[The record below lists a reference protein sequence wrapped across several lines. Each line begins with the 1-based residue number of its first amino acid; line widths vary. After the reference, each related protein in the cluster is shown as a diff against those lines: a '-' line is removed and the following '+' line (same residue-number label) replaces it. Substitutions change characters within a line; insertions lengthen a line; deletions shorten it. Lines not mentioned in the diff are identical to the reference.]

1 MLFSSFHNQSKANEL
16 IECAKTVI
24 KGTKGRIEEAKERFV
39 EAISKSDTIKEQLS
53 KKSITE
59 FQEIAHKLRNE
70 PAVEL
75 TPISDTPFIDQVE
88 RLLQESDKEPPYIM
102 QPKQKKGSA
111 FILALLTTLA
121 TVALALV
128 VGALGVHL
136 PLNLQT
142 FSDPHTI
149 ETIFTWLGGG
159 AFDPS
164 IANPTWGMIGTGV
177 LALLVGLITW
187 SLKLSKT
194 AKRNLAYAESAMK
207 DAEAYEQS
215 TRQTVETMHDLTNTL
230 LAYHKDI
237 EICDAFICEF
247 NATIRRILLTE
258 GDDFTTLKP
267 DSQALITR
275 ASATVTAV
283 TPLLNIAILTTE
295 AQTADQLRSAVEEV
309 HILVEKL
316 IEGQPI
322 EVKYEPT
329 QAEAVE
335 AEPVESEPIILGYTH
350 HEEEHDKKVEPNKE
364 EKEKADA

>member
-16 IECAKTVI
+16 IERAKTVI
-24 KGTKGRIEEAKERFV
+24 EETKGRIEEAKERFI

-88 RLLQESDKEPPYIM
+88 LLLQESDKEPPYIM

-111 FILALLTTLA
+111 FILALLTTVA
-121 TVALALV
+121 TVAIALV

-194 AKRNLAYAESAMK
+194 AKRNLTYAESAIK

-295 AQTADQLRSAVEEV
+295 VQTADQLKSAVKEV

-322 EVKYEPT
+322 EVKHEPT
-329 QAEAVE
+329 QAETVE
-335 AEPVESEPIILGYTH
+335 AEPVESEPIILSYTH
-350 HEEEHDKKVEPNKE
+350 HEEEHDKKVEANKE
-364 EKEKADA
+364 EKADA

>member
-16 IECAKTVI
+16 IERAKTVI
-24 KGTKGRIEEAKERFV
+24 QETKSRIEEVKERFV
-39 EAISKSDTIKEQLS
+39 DTISKSDTIKEQLS
-53 KKSITE
+53 QKSITQ

-75 TPISDTPFIDQVE
+75 IPISDTPFIDQVE
-88 RLLQESDKEPPYIM
+88 LLLQECDKEPPHIM
-102 QPKQKKGSA
+102 QRKQKKGSA
-111 FILALLTTLA
+111 FIISLFTALI
-121 TVALALV
+121 TVAILFV
-128 VGALGVHL
+128 VGAIGVGE
-136 PLNLQT
+136 PLNLET
-142 FSDPHTI
+142 LKNPHTI

-159 AFDPS
+159 AFELPN
-164 IANPTWGMIGTGV
+164 ANPTWGMIGTGL
-177 LALLVGLITW
+177 LALLVAFITW

-194 AKRNLAYAESAMK
+194 AKQNLEYAESAITE
-207 DAEAYEQS
+207 AEAYEAS
-215 TRQTVETMHDLTNTL
+215 TRQVIETMENLTNAL
-230 LAYHKDI
+230 IVYQKDI

-267 DSQALITR
+267 ASQAVIER

-295 AQTADQLRSAVEEV
+295 AQTADQLQHAVEEV

-322 EVKYEPT
+322 EVQVNHKSTESEPI
-329 QAEAVE
+329 
-335 AEPVESEPIILGYTH
+335 ESEPIILGYTH
-350 HEEEHDKKVEPNKE
+350 QEDHNEKVESHKE
-364 EKEKADA
+364 EKTDK